1 GSLYEYLCLAF
12 GLCSAPRVFTKLLKP
27 VVVFLRGRGIRLI
40 IYLDDLLILNQSHDG
55 LLLDQKVV
63 IGLLE
68 FLGFIINYEK
78 SVIVPLQI
86 LEYLGTVIN
95 SLSLSNSLP
104 SEKVKSIVKLCD
116 DLISDKP

>member
-1 GSLYEYLCLAF
+1 RSLYEYLCLAF

-27 VVVFLRGRGIRLI
+27 VVAFLRGRGIRLI
-40 IYLDDLLILNQSHDG
+40 IYLDDLLFLNQSHDG

-86 LEYLGTVIN
+86 LEYQGTVIN

-104 SEKVKSIVKLCD
+104 SEKVISIVKLCD
-116 DLISDKP
+116 DLVSDNP